1 MKALVNGVIHT
12 GRETYADR
20 SLLIDG
26 ERIAGLPRP
35 GDLPAD
41 AERIDLQGLHLA
53 PGFVDLQL
61 YGGGGWMF
69 NDPASV
75 DNLQRIA
82 NAHLQFGVTT
92 FLPTIVT
99 STTER
104 MRAARATVEAA
115 IAAGNRSILGL
126 HFEGPFLSV
135 AKAGVHQTSLVRG
148 LNDADAEIVSPG
160 GLGRMMTIAPESFP
174 AAAIE
179 RFRDAGVVLSIGH
192 TNAIARDAARY
203 FDAGVRCA
211 THLHNAM
218 SPFGSREPGVVGV
231 VLADERVSAGIIVDG
246 AHVDFLSV
254 RATWNAFRSKSDGR
268 LFLITDAMPCVGASV
283 DHFTLD
289 GRRIDV
295 KDGVCRNEDGVLA
308 GSALDMATAIRNCV
322 RHVGVPLDEA
332 LRMASLYPAQVMGMD
347 DRLGTLDPGRV
358 ADVAIFDDDMCVRG
372 IAQNGVV
379 TFF

>member
-1 MKALVNGVIHT
+1 
-12 GRETYADR
+12 
-20 SLLIDG
+20 
-26 ERIAGLPRP
+26 
-35 GDLPAD
+35 
-41 AERIDLQGLHLA
+41 
-53 PGFVDLQL
+53 
-61 YGGGGWMF
+61 
-69 NDPASV
+69 
-75 DNLQRIA
+75 
-82 NAHLQFGVTT
+82 
-92 FLPTIVT
+92 
-99 STTER
+99 
-104 MRAARATVEAA
+104 
-115 IAAGNRSILGL
+115 
-126 HFEGPFLSV
+126 
-135 AKAGVHQTSLVRG
+135 
-148 LNDADAEIVSPG
+148 
-160 GLGRMMTIAPESFP
+160 
-174 AAAIE
+174 
-179 RFRDAGVVLSIGH
+179 
-192 TNAIARDAARY
+192 
-203 FDAGVRCA
+203 
-211 THLHNAM
+211 M